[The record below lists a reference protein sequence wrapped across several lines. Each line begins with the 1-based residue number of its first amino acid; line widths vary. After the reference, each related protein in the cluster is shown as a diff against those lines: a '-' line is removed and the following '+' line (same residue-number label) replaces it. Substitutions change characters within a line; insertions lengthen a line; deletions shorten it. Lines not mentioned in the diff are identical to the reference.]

1 MIKLYVLMSENRA
14 SLRFL
19 RQVTNEAKN
28 QNEILASARDRQEAH
43 VKEKIY
49 SVRELVNFK

>member
-1 MIKLYVLMSENRA
+1 MIKLYVLLSENRA

>member
-28 QNEILASARDRQEAH
+28 QNEILASARDRQEAR